1 MLHRILKVAKR
12 RDSGCCW
19 VQPRAKRLRIRVEN
33 RFFMLFIVRSPKL
46 IIIEEIFRKKSTKYE
61 INALDNHLDRRASAK
76 KD

>member
-1 MLHRILKVAKR
+1 
-12 RDSGCCW
+12 
-19 VQPRAKRLRIRVEN
+19 
-33 RFFMLFIVRSPKL
+33 MLFIVRSPKL